1 MNRKLFSCKDIQ
13 KSIYCAPK
21 EIRTC
26 CQRFFVGGRMKGD
39 VALVILNEKR
49 NISFQEI
56 VEAKKTLVEGIN
68 NGTDERCTGC
78 PNLKLESWPNIEQEE
93 IGCFS
98 FENHS
103 VCNMRCAYCSKIYNG
118 GVKPF
123 YDLDFLLSGVYEV
136 SNDLHIAWG
145 GGEPTIGQEFNSF
158 FTMANKKFNPRTQI
172 VFTNALKHSV
182 VLQEALDNKVTSI
195 TTSIDAGSEETF
207 RKVRGVKGLDKVLS
221 NLRLYSTIN
230 PNLVTIKYI
239 FTDNNHE
246 LKELEKFINKII
258 ENDLIKCN
266 FLISANFKAE
276 SLTDQRIF
284 SMMILYWLLYKK
296 RILTVTFDD
305 HIYKRVN
312 EIGSKYRNIS
322 GPVDLPEKFVE
333 VARDIDESIKYH
345 REKDIIV
352 WGVGEFSKM
361 MFKSSKKLKSMNIC
375 MIVDGNPN
383 RWGESYMGHIIRKPH
398 AIIESDASILVASS
412 NYYGEIVNRI
422 ISMGIS
428 RERLVPT
435 FII

>member
-1 MNRKLFSCKDIQ
+1 MDRKLLSCKNIQ
-13 KSIYCAPK
+13 KSVYCTPN

-26 CQRFFVGGRMKGD
+26 CQRFFVDGNIKGD
-39 VALVILNEKR
+39 VSLVTLNEKR
-49 NISFQEI
+49 NISFYEI
-56 VEAKKTLVEGIN
+56 VRAKKSLVEGIN
-68 NGTDERCTGC
+68 NGTDERCSGC
-78 PNLKLESWPNIEQEE
+78 PYLKLEDWPEIENEE
-93 IGCFS
+93 IGCIS
-98 FENHS
+98 IENHS
-103 VCNMRCAYCSKIYNG
+103 VCNMRCAYCSEIYYG
-118 GVKPF
+118 GIKPQ
-123 YDLDFLLSGVYEV
+123 YDIDFLLAGIPEV

-145 GGEPTIGQEFNSF
+145 GGEPTIGQKFNSL
-158 FTMANKKFNPRTQI
+158 FTMVNKKLNPRTQI

-195 TTSIDAGSEETF
+195 TTSIDAGSEKIF
-207 RKVRGVKGLDKVLS
+207 RKVRGAKGLDKVLS
-221 NLRLYSTIN
+221 NLRLYSTMN

-239 FTDNNHE
+239 FTDDNHE
-246 LKELEKFINKII
+246 LEELEKFIYKVI
-258 ENDLIKCN
+258 EHDLIKCN
-266 FLISANFKAE
+266 FLISANFKVE
-276 SLTDQRIF
+276 KLTNQRIV

-312 EIGSKYRNIS
+312 EIGSKCLNIS
-322 GPVDLPEKFVE
+322 GRVDLPEKFVE
-333 VARDIDESIKYH
+333 VVRDIDVSINYH

-383 RWGESYMGHIIRKPH
+383 RWGESYMGHIIREPQ
-398 AIIESDASILVASS
+398 AIIESKASILVASS

-422 ISMGIS
+422 ISMGIP